1 MAREQEQVKGVA
13 DKAGGAIK
21 DGANKQANKQA
32 GPGFDRPLGSSH
44 NDKVDLRDVAREAA
58 KKSK

>member
-21 DGANKQANKQA
+21 DGANN
-32 GPGFDRPLGSSH
+32 RPI
-44 NDKVDLRDVAREAA
+44 NRQDPDLTGRLVHRTTIT
-58 KKSK
+58 ST